1 MKTPSVRTVG
11 IKEGED
17 FQVKGPEN
25 ISYEVIEENLH
36 NLKKYMPLKVQ
47 EVYRTP
53 NKLDQKRITSR
64 VIIIMTLN
72 MQNKERILKLEW
84 KKSNEYIKAEYVN

>member
-1 MKTPSVRTVG
+1 MRKSNLRERSRERRRTPAQRPR
-11 IKEGED
+11 KY
-17 FQVKGPEN
+17 FQKF
-25 ISYEVIEENLH
+25 IEENLH